1 MIKLMEV
8 LTEAAI
14 ATILILDIIKDIKK
28 GADTDQ
34 SDSPDKDE

>member
-14 ATILILDIIKDIKK
+14 ATILILDIIKDIKE